1 MKLRLLILSLMV
13 FASSRVFCQDLE
25 PLVTFNDNPIT
36 YSMHL
41 CTDGEFYYTING
53 GVAKDGKISKFKL
66 NGEFIESYPINMD
79 MRSIM
84 YNKRDKSLYINI
96 KGKEIYKILDIS
108 NGTVQLLLSGIY
120 ENEQA
125 TLALDPKGRN
135 FYALDNGN
143 LSIYQV
149 KTGKLVK
156 KISGL
161 KCGSKGM
168 KGSTTVAIDNK
179 YIYTWDSDTRTVF
192 VYTKG
197 GVFKSSHILK
207 SGNIGHS
214 LSAAYGLIFV
224 AKSEMGKPST
234 WYGYKLPIK

>member
-13 FASSRVFCQDLE
+13 FVVAGLFGQVLE
-25 PLVTFNDNPIT
+25 PLVTFTDNPTT

-41 CTDGEFYYTING
+41 CTDGGHYYTVNG

-66 NGEFIESYPINMD
+66 NGEFVESYPINQD

-84 YNKRDKSLYINI
+84 FSKKDKSLYINI
-96 KGKEIYKILDIS
+96 KGKEIYKIIDIS

-120 ENEQA
+120 ENEQT
-125 TLALDPKGRN
+125 TLAIDPKGKF
-135 FYALDNGN
+135 FYALNNGD
-143 LSIYQV
+143 LSVYQV

-168 KGSTTVAIDNK
+168 KGSTTVAVDNK
-179 YIYTWDSDTRTVF
+179 FLYTWDADTRTVF
-192 VYTKG
+192 VYTKN
-197 GVFKSSHILK
+197 GVFKSSFILK

-214 LSAAYGLIFV
+214 LSTAYGLVFV
-224 AKSEMGKPST
+224 AKSEMGKTST
-234 WYGYKLPIK
+234 WYGYKLPTN